1 MSISLGQRFHIR
13 AARHLKFAVSASRSI
28 ASSAELD
35 IAHSRP
41 SESHSGSVTSSEL
54 SKNSAPSSGSGVKE
68 WSERLDSVGQKAR
81 LPRSV
86 QALYLRPLRRK
97 PEFGLPVCD
106 LQLRSYSVR
115 NLEFFADF
123 ALRAAYYLELP
134 VSGPVPLPRI
144 VERWTFPRSNFVH
157 KKSQENFERIT
168 LRRLIQIKDGHPQA
182 VQAWLAFLRKHAF
195 YGVGMKANVWDHE
208 SLDVARNMDESL
220 PDIEKSLE
228 PYLSHFGYRSDGSD
242 QSAVFD
248 LLENASQLRN
258 WRKETFA
265 TLIAVGLD
273 PNRSTIFY
281 QSAVHAHAELF
292 WILCTIASMG
302 YLSRMTQW
310 KSKLQL
316 PDNANLEDSTA
327 RSRLRLGLFSYPVLQ
342 AADILV
348 HRATHVPVG
357 DDQRQHLEFSRNT
370 ANSFN
375 HVYGPIFPSPEAI
388 ISPAKR
394 VMSLKEPTLKMSKS
408 HADRRSRIIL
418 TDSPAE
424 ISKKINAALTDSEL
438 TITYDPRDVPAVVS
452 LDIKRSIV
460 SDPVVRDR
468 VRRKRDKT
476 IGQTLDNAET
486 LYFCNVTLGTP
497 GQALRLVL
505 DTGSSDLWCNAAN
518 STLCSDSNDSC
529 NISGSYDPSSSS
541 TYAYVSSDFNISY
554 ADGTGAVG
562 DYATDILHI
571 GGSTLRNLQFGIG
584 YSSTSSEGV
593 LGIGY
598 PSNEVQVGQYGK
610 DTYPNLPRAMVD
622 QGLINSNAYSL
633 WLNDLES
640 NTGSILFG
648 GVNTGKYLG
657 ELQTLPI
664 QKVNGRYSEFV
675 IALTGVAFDS
685 ESHHKTYSS
694 DALPAAVLLDS
705 GSSLTYLPDSIV
717 ENIYRDLN
725 VAYEPSSG
733 VGYLPCKLAGNNINI
748 TYTFSSPNIT
758 VMIDELL
765 LDAGDLRFRDGARA
779 CIFGIV
785 PAGDST
791 AVLGDTF
798 LRSAYVVY
806 DIANNEISIANTN
819 FNSTEDNILEI
830 GVGPDSVPSATQVSH
845 PVTSVVADGS
855 GARIGAP
862 TGASSTT
869 VPSIS
874 SAGALS
880 AGVARADKQYL
891 AIALIAVWFVLGL

>member
-1 MSISLGQRFHIR
+1 MRHIFSLLSIVCLM
-13 AARHLKFAVSASRSI
+13 
-28 ASSAELD
+28 
-35 IAHSRP
+35 
-41 SESHSGSVTSSEL
+41 
-54 SKNSAPSSGSGVKE
+54 VKHGAC
-68 WSERLDSVGQKAR
+68 L
-81 LPRSV
+81 
-86 QALYLRPLRRK
+86 
-97 PEFGLPVCD
+97 
-106 LQLRSYSVR
+106 
-115 NLEFFADF
+115 
-123 ALRAAYYLELP
+123 
-134 VSGPVPLPRI
+134 
-144 VERWTFPRSNFVH
+144 
-157 KKSQENFERIT
+157 T
-168 LRRLIQIKDGHPQA
+168 LHQ
-182 VQAWLAFLRKHAF
+182 
-195 YGVGMKANVWDHE
+195 
-208 SLDVARNMDESL
+208 
-220 PDIEKSLE
+220 
-228 PYLSHFGYRSDGSD
+228 
-242 QSAVFD
+242 
-248 LLENASQLRN
+248 
-258 WRKETFA
+258 
-265 TLIAVGLD
+265 
-273 PNRSTIFY
+273 
-281 QSAVHAHAELF
+281 
-292 WILCTIASMG
+292 
-302 YLSRMTQW
+302 
-310 KSKLQL
+310 
-316 PDNANLEDSTA
+316 
-327 RSRLRLGLFSYPVLQ
+327 
-342 AADILV
+342 
-348 HRATHVPVG
+348 
-357 DDQRQHLEFSRNT
+357 
-370 ANSFN
+370 
-375 HVYGPIFPSPEAI
+375 
-388 ISPAKR
+388 
-394 VMSLKEPTLKMSKS
+394 
-408 HADRRSRIIL
+408 
-418 TDSPAE
+418 
-424 ISKKINAALTDSEL
+424 
-438 TITYDPRDVPAVVS
+438 RDVPAVVS

-468 VRRKRDKT
+468 VRRKRDKA

-675 IALTGVAFDS
+675 IALTGVAFES

>member
-1 MSISLGQRFHIR
+1 MQGSNCHISQVLGILRG
-13 AARHLKFAVSASRSI
+13 ARRPRIHAGKPVTLREAFRRWSSSEMAKS
-28 ASSAELD
+28 SSA
-35 IAHSRP
+35 ANQTVF
-41 SESHSGSVTSSEL
+41 SGIQPT
-54 SKNSAPSSGSGVKE
+54 GVPH
-68 WSERLDSVGQKAR
+68 LGN
-81 LPRSV
+81 
-86 QALYLRPLRRK
+86 YL
-97 PEFGLPVCD
+97 G
-106 LQLRSYSVR
+106 
-115 NLEFFADF
+115 
-123 ALRAAYYLELP
+123 ALREWVRLQNAAKEGTRLFFSIVDLHALT
-134 VSGPVPLPRI
+134 VP
-144 VERWTFPRSNFVH
+144 
-157 KKSQENFERIT
+157 Q
-168 LRRLIQIKDGHPQA
+168 D
-182 VQAWLAFLRKHAF
+182 
-195 YGVGMKANVWDHE
+195 
-208 SLDVARNMDESL
+208 
-220 PDIEKSLE
+220 
-228 PYLSHFGYRSDGSD
+228 
-242 QSAVFD
+242 
-248 LLENASQLRN
+248 ASQLRN

-316 PDNANLEDSTA
+316 PDNANLEDSAA

-438 TITYDPRDVPAVVS
+438 TITYDPVRRPGVANLIEILSHFDGRTCDEIAMEYRSASLRVLKEHLARTLSNHLEGIREKYLSLVGDQTDYLDSIAEQGSEAARANAELTMEQVKRDVPAVVS
-452 LDIKRSIV
+452 LDIKRSIS
-460 SDPVVRDR
+460 SDPVARDR

-476 IGQTLDNAET
+476 VGQTLDNEVSNVPRKLTFRFIGRIIFTFNQET

-518 STLCSDSNDSC
+518 STLCSASSDSC

-571 GGSTLRNLQFGIG
+571 GGSTLKNLQFGIG
-584 YSSTSSEGV
+584 YSSSSSEGV

-598 PSNEVQVGQYGK
+598 PSNEVQVGRYGK
-610 DTYPNLPRAMVD
+610 DAYPNLPRAMVD
-622 QGLINSNAYSL
+622 QGLIKSNAYSL

-640 NTGSILFG
+640 STGSILFG
-648 GVNTGKYLG
+648 GVNTEKYLG

-733 VGYLPCKLAGNNINI
+733 VGYLPCNLAGNNMNI

-765 LDAGDLRFRDGARA
+765 LDAGDIRFRDGARA

-806 DIANNEISIANTN
+806 DIANHEISIANTN
-819 FNSTEDNILEI
+819 FNSTKDNILEI
-830 GVGPDSVPSATQVSH
+830 GVGTDSVPSATQVSH

-869 VPSIS
+869 VPSVS

-880 AGVARADKQYL
+880 AGVVRAQKQHVAMVL
-891 AIALIAVWFVLGL
+891 TAVWFVLNLW

>member
-1 MSISLGQRFHIR
+1 MRHIFSLLFIVCLTVKHGACLTLHQR
-13 AARHLKFAVSASRSI
+13 
-28 ASSAELD
+28 D
-35 IAHSRP
+35 I
-41 SESHSGSVTSSEL
+41 
-54 SKNSAPSSGSGVKE
+54 
-68 WSERLDSVGQKAR
+68 
-81 LPRSV
+81 
-86 QALYLRPLRRK
+86 
-97 PEFGLPVCD
+97 
-106 LQLRSYSVR
+106 
-115 NLEFFADF
+115 
-123 ALRAAYYLELP
+123 
-134 VSGPVPLPRI
+134 
-144 VERWTFPRSNFVH
+144 
-157 KKSQENFERIT
+157 
-168 LRRLIQIKDGHPQA
+168 
-182 VQAWLAFLRKHAF
+182 
-195 YGVGMKANVWDHE
+195 
-208 SLDVARNMDESL
+208 
-220 PDIEKSLE
+220 
-228 PYLSHFGYRSDGSD
+228 
-242 QSAVFD
+242 
-248 LLENASQLRN
+248 
-258 WRKETFA
+258 
-265 TLIAVGLD
+265 
-273 PNRSTIFY
+273 
-281 QSAVHAHAELF
+281 
-292 WILCTIASMG
+292 
-302 YLSRMTQW
+302 
-310 KSKLQL
+310 
-316 PDNANLEDSTA
+316 
-327 RSRLRLGLFSYPVLQ
+327 
-342 AADILV
+342 
-348 HRATHVPVG
+348 
-357 DDQRQHLEFSRNT
+357 
-370 ANSFN
+370 
-375 HVYGPIFPSPEAI
+375 
-388 ISPAKR
+388 
-394 VMSLKEPTLKMSKS
+394 
-408 HADRRSRIIL
+408 
-418 TDSPAE
+418 
-424 ISKKINAALTDSEL
+424 
-438 TITYDPRDVPAVVS
+438 PAVVS
-452 LDIKRSIV
+452 LDIKRSII
-460 SDPVVRDR
+460 SDPVARDR

-476 IGQTLDNAET
+476 IGQTLDNEET

-497 GQALRLVL
+497 EQALRLVL

-518 STLCSDSNDSC
+518 STLCSASSDSC
-529 NISGSYDPSSSS
+529 NISGSYDPSFSS

-571 GGSTLRNLQFGIG
+571 GGSTLKNLQFGIG
-584 YSSTSSEGV
+584 YSSSSSEGV

-598 PSNEVQVGQYGK
+598 PSNEVQVGRYGK
-610 DTYPNLPRAMVD
+610 DAYSNLPRAMVD
-622 QGLINSNAYSL
+622 QGLIRSNAYSL

-648 GVNTGKYLG
+648 GVNTEKYLG

-733 VGYLPCKLAGNNINI
+733 VGYLPCNLAENNMNI

-819 FNSTEDNILEI
+819 FNSTKDNILEI
-830 GVGPDSVPSATQVSH
+830 GVGTDSVPSATQVSH

-869 VPSIS
+869 VPSVS
-874 SAGALS
+874 SAGSLS
-880 AGVARADKQYL
+880 AGIVRAQKQYL
-891 AIALIAVWFVLGL
+891 AMVLTAVWFVLNLW